1 MFQIAMIEDRQEE
14 VERVRQYLD
23 QYGRETGQQLRLEQF
38 PDALSFLEK
47 GCGRFDIVL
56 MDVCLPGID
65 GMEAARR
72 LRQADQKAVL
82 IFMTG
87 MAQYAAD
94 SYEVG
99 AQDYLVK
106 PARYE
111 DFARKLGRALDRCR
125 RESAFLLVQQQS
137 GVQRLL
143 LQSILYLEVQ
153 GHRLSFHTGG
163 QVVTGTGT
171 LAEAEAKLKDKGF
184 LRCNKGFLVN
194 ARYIQA
200 VQGLDLIL
208 TNGETLP
215 ISRPRKKA
223 FMSELAEA
231 MRNGMML

>member
-1 MFQIAMIEDRQEE
+1 M
-14 VERVRQYLD
+14 
-23 QYGRETGQQLRLEQF
+23 
-38 PDALSFLEK
+38 
-47 GCGRFDIVL
+47 L

-231 MRNGMML
+231 MGNGMML